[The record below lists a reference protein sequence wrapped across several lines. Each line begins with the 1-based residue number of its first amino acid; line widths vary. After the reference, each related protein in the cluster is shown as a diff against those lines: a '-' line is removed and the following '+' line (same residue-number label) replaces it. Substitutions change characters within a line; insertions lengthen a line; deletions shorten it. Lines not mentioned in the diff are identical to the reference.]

1 MAKYVTL
8 GNGELLVG
16 FDRYGRVQDLHYP
29 YVGLE
34 NHVALHHIH
43 HVGVWV
49 EGRFSWLNDT
59 SWRIDLHCDSEN
71 FAGSITALHEVFRI
85 QLVFTDVVYNEKN
98 ILLREVEVH
107 NLDETTE
114 EREIKVFFGQQFQI
128 SESRRGDTAYFD
140 PRCSAV
146 IHYKG
151 RRAFLANMRM
161 GKTPLSE
168 YSIGLFDIEGR
179 EGTFR
184 DAEDG
189 VLEKNPI
196 EHSSVDSVIGMR
208 LSVRG
213 RNKKRF
219 HYWLAVG
226 KSVEEVR
233 ELNQYVIERG
243 PMHLMKTASDY
254 WHVWVNRQNFSF
266 WGLSEEIITLF
277 KQSLFIIRA
286 HTDNRGAI
294 IASGDSD
301 LLHHGRDSYHYMWPR
316 DGSRAALALDM
327 AGDANVAQ
335 RFFSFCNR
343 ILNDE
348 DGYFMHKY
356 LPDGS
361 LGSSWHPWIRDG
373 KIELPIQEDE
383 TALVLV
389 SLAMHYELTRDIEF
403 IESLY
408 NSLIVST
415 ADFLLEYRYRNTAL
429 PYPSYDLWEQYYGIS
444 AFTCGAVYSALR
456 EAANL
461 ASLLGKHDA
470 ADKYSRG
477 ALSLKNAIEEHF
489 YNEERGMFY
498 KIIHVENDQMVYNP
512 TLDMSS
518 FFSFLN
524 FGVFHVS
531 DERIIRSAE
540 TLERELLGKTEIG
553 GMPRFEEDGYFR
565 MSPSAPPNP
574 WIITTLWFAQYYIK
588 RARSEQELEPAKR
601 WLSWVSAR
609 ARSSGVLPEQ
619 VHPYTGEPISA
630 TPLVWSHAEFVITV
644 VQYLNKL
651 EELGVCKACNPVD

>member
-1 MAKYVTL
+1 
-8 GNGELLVG
+8 
-16 FDRYGRVQDLHYP
+16 
-29 YVGLE
+29 
-34 NHVALHHIH
+34 
-43 HVGVWV
+43 
-49 EGRFSWLNDT
+49 
-59 SWRIDLHCDSEN
+59 
-71 FAGSITALHEVFRI
+71 
-85 QLVFTDVVYNEKN
+85 
-98 ILLREVEVH
+98 
-107 NLDETTE
+107 
-114 EREIKVFFGQQFQI
+114 
-128 SESRRGDTAYFD
+128 
-140 PRCSAV
+140 
-146 IHYKG
+146 
-151 RRAFLANMRM
+151 
-161 GKTPLSE
+161 
-168 YSIGLFDIEGR
+168 
-179 EGTFR
+179 
-184 DAEDG
+184 
-189 VLEKNPI
+189 
-196 EHSSVDSVIGMR
+196 
-208 LSVRG
+208 
-213 RNKKRF
+213 
-219 HYWLAVG
+219 
-226 KSVEEVR
+226 
-233 ELNQYVIERG
+233 
-243 PMHLMKTASDY
+243 MKTASDY